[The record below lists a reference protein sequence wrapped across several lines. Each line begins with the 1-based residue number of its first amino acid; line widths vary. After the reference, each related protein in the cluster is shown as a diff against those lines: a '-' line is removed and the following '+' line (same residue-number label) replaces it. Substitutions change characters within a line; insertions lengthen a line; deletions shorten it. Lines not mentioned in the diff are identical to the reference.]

1 MKLPLPRALRAWC
14 AACLCLLAAALAPAG
29 TEAADFTRSIFRS
42 SESRNDSI
50 RPFVKWVT
58 MLERKLEQQLLLD
71 SRGCG
76 FGPYESCGPYYWRQF
91 LHDQNGKLPLD
102 QIDAVNTYVNKF
114 TYVLDQVNWNV
125 ADFWETPLEFLEKH
139 GDCEDFAITK
149 YVTLK
154 ALGFDAADMR
164 IVAVQD
170 LSLDGAGHAVL
181 LLRFGGK
188 DLVLDNQVSAVTTA
202 DKVLHYRAIFSINE
216 QHWWKHVYLN

>member
-1 MKLPLPRALRAWC
+1 MSRSAHMALRVC
-14 AACLCLLAAALAPAG
+14 CVGLCLLVGAFCPGGA
-29 TEAADFTRSIFRS
+29 EAADFTRSIFRS

-58 MLERKLEQQLLLD
+58 MLERKLEQQPDLD

-76 FGPYESCGPYYWRQF
+76 FGLYESCGPYYWRQF
-91 LHDQNGKLPLD
+91 LQEQNGKPRLD

-114 TYVLDQVNWNV
+114 TYVLDQVNWGV
-125 ADFWETPLEFLEKH
+125 PDFWETPLEFLDKK

-154 ALGFDAADMR
+154 RLGFNAADMR

-170 LSLDGAGHAVL
+170 LSLDGAAHAIL
-181 LLRFGGK
+181 LLRFDGK

-202 DKVLHYRAIFSINE
+202 EKVLHYRAIFSINE
-216 QHWWKHVYLN
+216 QHWWKHVYMN